1 MCMDILTARLSDFDT
16 KIFQQGGRSGCLVV
30 DLSEYNHR
38 QSACPAMLVRIRWS
52 K

>member
-1 MCMDILTARLSDFDT
+1 MYTGIQTFRLPDPDT
-16 KIFQQGGRSGCLVV
+16 MIIQHGGRSGCLVV

-38 QSACPAMLVRIRWS
+38 QSACLAMLVRIRWS

>member
-1 MCMDILTARLSDFDT
+1 MCMDILTFRLPDFD
-16 KIFQQGGRSGCLVV
+16 IMIILHGGRSGCLVV

-38 QSACPAMLVRIRWS
+38 QSACLAMLVRIRWS